1 MVTFQGHLLQLCS
14 PFALSLLAHLVLR
27 GSTPSIRA
35 GPGSATKCAAPQKSW
50 KSMASLETKLKKDG
64 WEVRKSKVD
73 GGCYEVY
80 GTDPQGRRVEAY
92 FHPVSF
98 KMLLSSRRGEVLY
111 RAK

>member
-1 MVTFQGHLLQLCS
+1 MRILFTTA
-14 PFALSLLAHLVLR
+14 ALALAAAVA
-27 GSTPSIRA
+27 TPA
-35 GPGSATKCAAPQKSW
+35 AATGKMTCDAPQKSW

-64 WEVRKSKVD
+64 WQVRKSKVD

-111 RAK
+111 KAN

>member
-1 MVTFQGHLLQLCS
+1 
-14 PFALSLLAHLVLR
+14 
-27 GSTPSIRA
+27 
-35 GPGSATKCAAPQKSW
+35 
-50 KSMASLETKLKKDG
+50 
-64 WEVRKSKVD
+64 VRKAKVD

>member
-1 MVTFQGHLLQLCS
+1 MTYR
-14 PFALSLLAHLVLR
+14 LLAASAVLAF
-27 GSTPSIRA
+27 GLA
-35 GPGSATKCAAPQKSW
+35 AAPAGATGKMSCDAPQNSW
-50 KSMASLETKLKKDG
+50 KSMDTLQSQLVKQG
-64 WEVRKSKVD
+64 WQVRKAKVD

-98 KMLLSSRRGEVLY
+98 KLLLSSRRGEVLY

>member
-1 MVTFQGHLLQLCS
+1 MIVRSLTVAGI
-14 PFALSLLAHLVLR
+14 ALGLGLAAA
-27 GSTPSIRA
+27 PA
-35 GPGSATKCAAPQKSW
+35 SATGKMTCDAPQKSW
-50 KSMASLETKLKKDG
+50 KSMDDLQSQLKKQG
-64 WEVRKSKVD
+64 WQVRKAKVD

-98 KMLLSSRRGEVLY
+98 KLLLSSRRGEVLY

>member
-1 MVTFQGHLLQLCS
+1 MRSLILAAAFGLTTAA
-14 PFALSLLAHLVLR
+14 ALSTA
-27 GSTPSIRA
+27 TPAEATGKVKFQA
-35 GPGSATKCAAPQKSW
+35 GPQSGW
-50 KSMASLETKLKKDG
+50 KNVEALKAQLTKDG
-64 WEVRKSKVD
+64 WKVTKAKVD

-111 RAK
+111 KAN

>member
-1 MVTFQGHLLQLCS
+1 MIRSL
-14 PFALSLLAHLVLR
+14 ALGAFLGLGLVAAQ
-27 GSTPSIRA
+27 PA
-35 GPGSATKCAAPQKSW
+35 AATGKMTCDAPQKSW
-50 KSMASLETKLKKDG
+50 KSMDALQQRLTRQG
-64 WEVRKSKVD
+64 WQVRKAKVD

-98 KMLLSSRRGEVLY
+98 KLLLSSRRGEVLY

>member
-1 MVTFQGHLLQLCS
+1 MTLR
-14 PFALSLLAHLVLR
+14 LLAASAVLAC
-27 GSTPSIRA
+27 GLAAAPA
-35 GPGSATKCAAPQKSW
+35 SATGKMTCDAPQASW
-50 KSMASLETKLKKDG
+50 KSMDRLQAQLVKQG
-64 WEVRKSKVD
+64 WQVRKAKVD

-98 KMLLSSRRGEVLY
+98 KLLLSSRRGEVLY